1 MQNFGI
7 RCKIDDT
14 KHSQKPVS
22 RIQHPVTRTMK
33 SIIESFVK
41 YKIWANALIFVTFII
56 GFLSLKNVKNTSFP
70 IEPPKNISV
79 QVTYPGA
86 APEEIEEGVI
96 LKIEESLKG
105 VEGIKEITSSSRE
118 NFGSV
123 NVEILSNYKIDE
135 MVTEVKN
142 SVDRISSFPEGA
154 EKPIVFKVKATDLVG
169 VMLLQGD
176 VTRKKLRE
184 YSNQIEDELLQAE
197 LISQVNTLNMP
208 DLEISVEVPEMIL
221 RKHNLTFD
229 DISNAIR
236 RNNTNVAA
244 GSIKSNNEEVLIRA
258 DAKKYEATDYENI
271 ILKSNID
278 GSQLK
283 LGEIATIKE
292 QLADVPDKTI
302 YNGNNAIAIQVSKL
316 ESEDLLAITDYLYDY
331 IANFNDI
338 NKEVQLILS
347 IDNSKNLL
355 ERRALLLENG
365 GLGLLLVMIVLGLF
379 LSLRLSFWVAF
390 GIPFSFLGMFIIFS
404 MIGGTINLISLFGMI
419 LVIGILVDDGIVIAE
434 NVYAHYERGKSPARA
449 TIDGAAEILPSVF
462 VSVFT
467 TIIVFTV
474 FFSVEGRTG
483 SIMQTIAIVV
493 ILTLAFSLLEA
504 MLVLPAHLAS
514 KSVLEVGTEKPKNVF
529 QRFGQSFR
537 KKTEGFI
544 NYMRDGIYAP
554 LLRLAIRNRY
564 ITMLI
569 PILFMIVVGSA
580 MAGGKIKFTFF
591 PVIPLDF
598 VQVSLV
604 MPAGTRENVTEEKL
618 TYLATNIM
626 KINDVI
632 EKEKGVKNI
641 VKSMRLDI
649 GTSGLAVGGRGGGSE
664 SGSQTGS
671 IFVELKDAEERGDVT
686 DSDVTKAISQVI
698 GEVPSAEKLI
708 IGGSTFFG
716 KPLSIS
722 LRSTNLDEIKGMKT
736 ELLAELKT
744 FTNLRDIADSDVV
757 GQREIQIQLKDKAYA
772 LGLTHA
778 EIARQIR
785 QGYFGEEVQRIQK
798 GKDEVRVWVRYT
810 PEDRKSVG
818 QFEGVRI
825 KLPNGNEYS
834 LSDLVTYAPDR
845 SVININHL
853 DGAREIRIEGDVVDL
868 SVSVPAELSKIETEV
883 LPPLLAKYPSVSYT
897 FEGQAQQSGDV
908 QSSLGRNFPLAFM
921 ITLILIALV
930 FKSFSQALLI
940 VPMMLVSVF
949 CAFLGHGIEDI
960 LQGATVVP
968 VSILSVFGIL
978 ALLGV
983 IVNDA
988 VIFLDKFNRNIKDG
1002 QNIKKAIYDAGIARF
1017 RPILLTSLT
1026 TVIGLYPI
1034 IFEKSFQAAFLKP
1047 MAISVAYGVLF
1058 GTIFIL
1064 LSFPAIILVVN
1075 DLRRNIGFL
1084 IHGYWKTPE
1093 QVEPA
1098 MRQLMKEKKEKI

>member
-1 MQNFGI
+1 
-7 RCKIDDT
+7 
-14 KHSQKPVS
+14 
-22 RIQHPVTRTMK
+22 MK

-41 YKIWANALIFVTFII
+41 YKIWANALIILTFVVGI
-56 GFLSLKNVKNTSFP
+56 LSLLNVKNTSFP
-70 IEPPKNISV
+70 IEPSKNISV

-105 VEGIKEITSSSRE
+105 VEGVKEITSTSRE

-123 NVEILSNYKIDE
+123 NVEILSDYDVDE

-142 SVDRISSFPEGA
+142 SVDQISAFPEGA
-154 EKPIVFKVKATDLVG
+154 EKPIVFKQKTTDLVG

-176 VTRKKLRE
+176 VTRKTLRE
-184 YSNQIEDELLQAE
+184 YSRQIEDELLQSE

-208 DLEISVEVPEMIL
+208 DLEISVEVQEMIL

-229 DISNAIR
+229 DIANAIR

-244 GSIKSNNEEVLIRA
+244 GSIKSTNEEVLIRA
-258 DAKKYEATDYENI
+258 DAKKYEPVDYESI
-271 ILKSNID
+271 MIRSNVD

-316 ESEDLLAITDYLYDY
+316 SSEDLLAITDYLYDY
-331 IANFNDI
+331 IEDY
-338 NKEVQLILS
+338 NKVNQEVQLILS

-365 GLGLLLVMIVLGLF
+365 GLGLVLVMIVLGLF

-390 GIPFSFLGMFIIFS
+390 GIPFSFLGMFIIFNL
-404 MIGGTINLISLFGMI
+404 IGGTINLISLFGMI

-434 NVYAHYERGKSPARA
+434 NVYAHYEKGKSPARA

-462 VSVFT
+462 VSVLT
-467 TIIVFTV
+467 TIMVFTV

-483 SIMQTIAIVV
+483 TIMQTIAIVV
-493 ILTLAFSLLEA
+493 ILTLGFSLLEA
-504 MLVLPAHLAS
+504 MLILPAHLAE
-514 KSVLEVGTEKPKNVF
+514 KSVLEAGTEKPKNGF

-537 KKTEGFI
+537 NKTEGFI
-544 NYMRDGIYAP
+544 NYLRDGLYAP
-554 LLRLAIRNRY
+554 ALRLFIRNRY
-564 ITMLI
+564 IGMLI
-569 PILFMIVVGSA
+569 PILFMVVVGSA

-591 PVIPLDF
+591 PVIPLDY

-618 TYLATNIM
+618 VDLSTRII
-626 KINDVI
+626 KINDII

-649 GTSGLAVGGRGGGSE
+649 GTSGLAIGGRGGGSE
-664 SGSQTGS
+664 TGSQTGS
-671 IFVELKDAEERGDVT
+671 VFVELKDAEQRGDVT
-686 DSDVTKAISQVI
+686 DTDVTKAISRVI
-698 GEVPSAEKLI
+698 GTVPEAEKLV

-722 LRSTNLDEIKGMKT
+722 LRSTNLEEIKGMKD
-736 ELLAELKT
+736 ELLAELRT
-744 FTNLRDIADSDVV
+744 FQNLRDIADSDVV
-757 GQREIQIQLKDKAYA
+757 GQREIQIKLKDKAYA

-785 QGYFGEEVQRIQK
+785 QGYFGEEIQRIQK

-825 KLPNGNEYS
+825 KLANGNEYP
-834 LSDLVTYAPDR
+834 LSDLVSYAPDR

-853 DGAREIRIEGDVVDL
+853 DGAREIRIEGDVLDL
-868 SVSVPAELSKIETEV
+868 SVSVPAELAKIEKNV
-883 LPPLLAKYPSVSYT
+883 LPPLLAQYPSVSYT
-897 FEGQAQQSGDV
+897 FEGQARRSGDV
-908 QSSLGRNFPLAFM
+908 QGSLKRNFPLIFLV
-921 ITLILIALV
+921 TLILIALV

-960 LQGATVVP
+960 LQGSTVVP

-1002 QNIKKAIYDAGIARF
+1002 QNIKKAIYEAGLARF

-1075 DLRRNIGFL
+1075 DLRRGIGFL
-1084 IHGYWKTPE
+1084 TKGYWKTPE

-1098 MRQLMKEKKEKI
+1098 MRQLLKEKKEKI

>member
-1 MQNFGI
+1 MI
-7 RCKIDDT
+7 ISATAILKSRKIL
-14 KHSQKPVS
+14 S
-22 RIQHPVTRTMK
+22 MK

-41 YKIWANALIFVTFII
+41 YKIWANALILLTFVVGI
-56 GFLSLKNVKNTSFP
+56 LSLLNVKNTSFP
-70 IEPPKNISV
+70 IEPSKNISV

-105 VEGIKEITSSSRE
+105 VEGVKEITSTSRE

-123 NVEILSNYKIDE
+123 NVEILSDYDVDE

-142 SVDRISSFPEGA
+142 AVDQISSFPEGA
-154 EKPIVFKVKATDLVG
+154 EKPIVFKLKTIDLVG

-176 VTRKKLRE
+176 ISRKKLRA
-184 YSNQIEDELLQAE
+184 YSRKIEDELLQSP
-197 LISQVNTLNMP
+197 LISQVNTLNMA
-208 DLEISVEVPEMIL
+208 DIEISVEIEEMIL

-229 DISNAIR
+229 DVANAIR
-236 RNNTNVAA
+236 RNNSNVAA
-244 GSIKSNNEEVLIRA
+244 GSIKSTKEEVLIRA
-258 DAKKYEATDYENI
+258 DAKKYDAKEYENI
-271 ILKSNID
+271 ILKSNVD

-283 LGEIATIKE
+283 LGEIANIKE

-302 YNGNNAIAIQVSKL
+302 YNKKNAVAIQVSKL
-316 ESEDLLAITDYLYDY
+316 SSEDLLAITDYLYDY
-331 IANFNDI
+331 IDDY
-338 NKEVQLILS
+338 NKVNEEVELILS

-365 GLGLLLVMIVLGLF
+365 GLGLILVMVVLGLF

-390 GIPFSFLGMFIIFS
+390 GIPFSFLGMFIVFNQ
-404 MIGGTINLISLFGMI
+404 IGGTINLISLFGMI

-434 NVYAHYERGKSPARA
+434 NVYAHFEKGKSPARA
-449 TIDGAAEILPSVF
+449 TIDGASEILPSVF
-462 VSVFT
+462 VSVLT
-467 TIIVFTV
+467 TIMVFTV

-483 SIMQTIAIVV
+483 TIMQTIAIVV

-504 MLVLPAHLAS
+504 MLILPAHLAD
-514 KSVLEVGTEKPKNVF
+514 KSVLETRQEKPKNAF

-537 KKTEGFI
+537 NRTEGFI
-544 NYMRDGIYAP
+544 NYLRDDVYGPA
-554 LLRLAIRNRY
+554 LKVFIRNRY
-564 ITMLI
+564 IGALI
-569 PILFMIVVGSA
+569 PVLFMIVVGSA

-598 VQVSLV
+598 VQISLV
-604 MPAGTRENVTEEKL
+604 MPAGTRENITEEKL
-618 TYLATNIM
+618 VGLSTKII
-626 KINDVI
+626 KINDII
-632 EKEKGVKNI
+632 EKEKGIKDI

-649 GTSGLAVGGRGGGSE
+649 GTSGLAIGSRGGGSE
-664 SGSQTGS
+664 TGS
-671 IFVELKDAEERGDVT
+671 HTGSLFVELKDAEQRGNVT

-698 GEVPSAEKLI
+698 GTIPEAEKLV

-722 LRSTNLDEIKGMKT
+722 LRSTNLEEIKGIKN
-736 ELLAELKT
+736 ELLEELRT
-744 FTNLRDIADSDVV
+744 FKNLRDVADSDVV
-757 GQREIQIQLKDKAYA
+757 GQREIQIKLKDKAYA

-810 PEDRKSVG
+810 PNDRKSVG
-818 QFEGVRI
+818 QFEGIRI
-825 KLPNGNEYS
+825 KLPNGNEYP
-834 LSDLVTYAPDR
+834 LSDLVNYAPDR

-853 DGAREIRIEGDVVDL
+853 DGAREIRIEGDVLDL
-868 SVSVPAELSKIETEV
+868 SVSVPEELAKIENEV
-883 LPPLLAKYPSVSYT
+883 LPPLLKKYPSVSYT
-897 FEGQAQQSGDV
+897 FEGQARRSGDV
-908 QSSLGRNFPLAFM
+908 QGSLSRNFPLVFM

-940 VPMMLVSVF
+940 VPMMIVSVF
-949 CAFLGHGIEDI
+949 CAFLGHGIEDV
-960 LQGATVVP
+960 LQGSTVVP

-1002 QNIKKAIYDAGIARF
+1002 QNIKKAIFDAGIARF
-1017 RPILLTSLT
+1017 RPIILTSLT

-1058 GTIFIL
+1058 GTVFIL
-1064 LSFPAIILVVN
+1064 LSFPSIILVVN
-1075 DLRRNIGFL
+1075 DLRRGVGFL
-1084 IHGYWKTPE
+1084 TKGYWKTPE

-1098 MRQLMKEKKEKI
+1098 MRQMLHEKKEKI

>member
-1 MQNFGI
+1 
-7 RCKIDDT
+7 
-14 KHSQKPVS
+14 
-22 RIQHPVTRTMK
+22 MK

-41 YKIWANALIFVTFII
+41 YKIWANVLIILTFVVGLIS
-56 GFLSLKNVKNTSFP
+56 LSNVKNTSFP
-70 IEPPKNISV
+70 IAPSENVSV

-86 APEEIEEGVI
+86 APEEVEEGVI
-96 LKIEESLKG
+96 LKIEEAVKG
-105 VEGIKEITSSSRE
+105 IEGVKEVTSTSRE

-123 NVEILSNYKIDE
+123 NVQILSDYKIDE

-142 SVDRISSFPEGA
+142 AVDRISSFPEGA
-154 EKPIVFKVKATDLVG
+154 EKPTVYKVKATDLVG

-176 VTRKKLRE
+176 VNRKKLRQ
-184 YSNQIEDELLQAE
+184 YSNQIEDELLRSE

-208 DLEISVEVPEMIL
+208 DLEISVEVQEMIL
-221 RKHNLTFD
+221 RKHQLTFD
-229 DISNAIR
+229 DVSNAIR
-236 RNNTNVAA
+236 RNNTNIAA
-244 GSIKSNNEEVLIRA
+244 GSIKSTTEEVLIRA
-258 DAKKYEATDYENI
+258 DAKKYEAADYENI
-271 ILKSNID
+271 ILKSNVD
-278 GSQLK
+278 GSQLR

-292 QLADVPDKTI
+292 QLADVPDRTI
-302 YNGNNAIAIQVSKL
+302 YNNNNAIAIQVSKL
-316 ESEDLLAITDYLYDY
+316 NEEDLLAITDYLYDY
-331 IANFNDI
+331 IEDFNDV
-338 NKEVQLILS
+338 NKEVELILS

-390 GIPFSFLGMFIIFS
+390 GIPFSFLGMFIIFN

-419 LVIGILVDDGIVIAE
+419 IVIGILVDDGIVIAE
-434 NVYAHYERGKSPARA
+434 NVYAHYEKGKSPARA
-449 TIDGAAEILPSVF
+449 TIDGASEILPSVF
-462 VSVFT
+462 VSVLT
-467 TIIVFTV
+467 TILVFTV

-483 SIMQTIAIVV
+483 TIMQTIATVV
-493 ILTLAFSLLEA
+493 ILTLAFSLIEA
-504 MLVLPAHLAS
+504 MLVLPAHLAER
-514 KSVLEVGTEKPKNVF
+514 KVLESGTEKPKNAF
-529 QRFGQSFR
+529 QRFGRSFR
-537 KKTEGFI
+537 NKTEGFI
-544 NYMRDGIYAP
+544 NYLRDGIYAP

-564 ITMLI
+564 VAMII

-591 PVIPLDF
+591 PVIPLDY

-604 MPAGTRENVTEEKL
+604 MPAGTRENITQDKL
-618 TYLATNIM
+618 VDISTRIM
-626 KINDVI
+626 KANDII
-632 EKEKGVKNI
+632 EKEKGIKNI
-641 VKSMRLDI
+641 VKGMRLDV

-664 SGSQTGS
+664 TGSQTGS
-671 IFVELKDAEERGDVT
+671 IFVELTDAEKRGDVT
-686 DSDVTKAISQVI
+686 DADVTRAISRAVGQVP
-698 GEVPSAEKLI
+698 EAEKFI
-708 IGGSTFFG
+708 IGGSSFFG
-716 KPLSIS
+716 KAVSIS
-722 LRSTNLDEIKGMKT
+722 LRSTNLEEIKALKT
-736 ELLAELKT
+736 ELVAELKT
-744 FTNLRDIADSDVV
+744 FKNLRDITDSDVV
-757 GQREIQIQLKDKAYA
+757 GQREIQIKLKDKAYS

-810 PEDRKSVG
+810 AEDRKSVG
-818 QFEGVRI
+818 QLEGMRI
-825 KLPNGNEYS
+825 KLANGNEYP
-834 LSDLVTYAPDR
+834 LTDLVTYAPDR
-845 SVININHL
+845 STININHL
-853 DGAREIRIEGDVVDL
+853 NGAREIRIEGDILDL
-868 SVSVPAELSKIETEV
+868 SVSVPEELGKIEKDV
-883 LPPLLAKYPSVSYT
+883 LPTLLEKYPSVSYT
-897 FEGQAQQSGDV
+897 FEGQAQRSGDV
-908 QSSLGRNFPLAFM
+908 QSSLKRNFPLIFM
-921 ITLILIALV
+921 VTLLLIALV

-949 CAFLGHGIEDI
+949 CAFLGHGIEDV
-960 LQGATVVP
+960 LQGDTVVP

-988 VIFLDKFNRNIKDG
+988 VIFLDKFNRNIKEG
-1002 QNIKKAIYDAGIARF
+1002 QNIKKAIYEAGIARF

-1075 DLRRNIGFL
+1075 DLRRNIAFL
-1084 IHGYWKTPE
+1084 LHGYWKTPE

-1098 MRQLMKEKKEKI
+1098 MRQMMKEKKEKI

>member
-1 MQNFGI
+1 
-7 RCKIDDT
+7 
-14 KHSQKPVS
+14 
-22 RIQHPVTRTMK
+22 MK

-41 YKIWANALIFVTFII
+41 YKIWANSLIFLTFVI